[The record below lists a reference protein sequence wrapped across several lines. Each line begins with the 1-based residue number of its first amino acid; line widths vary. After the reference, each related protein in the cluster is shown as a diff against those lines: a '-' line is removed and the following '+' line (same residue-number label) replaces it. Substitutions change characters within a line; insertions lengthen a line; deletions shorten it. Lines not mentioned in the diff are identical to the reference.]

1 MSQSKTE
8 NAPYSLLRE
17 LEQMQITAPPPL
29 HLWNPKQVSD
39 IDLEI
44 KADGT
49 WFHEGSPI
57 KRQRLVRLFSR
68 VLKRERDGR
77 YFLVTPVE
85 KCPVRVEQL
94 PFVAVLMHVVGA
106 GEAQILQF
114 TTNVADEISVD
125 AEHPMT
131 METLH
136 DGTRVPVV
144 EVRAGLRAILSRNV
158 YYQLM
163 SLLTVASVDG
173 ELWYG
178 VWSSG
183 RFFTIQLAAEVD
195 DSKA

>member
-106 GEAQILQF
+106 GEAQIMQF
-114 TTNVADEISVD
+114 TTNVADEQ
-125 AEHPMT
+125 
-131 METLH
+131 
-136 DGTRVPVV
+136 R
-144 EVRAGLRAILSRNV
+144 RC
-158 YYQLM
+158 
-163 SLLTVASVDG
+163 
-173 ELWYG
+173 
-178 VWSSG
+178 
-183 RFFTIQLAAEVD
+183 
-195 DSKA
+195 